1 MPENQI
7 SQQVPQFGTLETS
20 TPEGAI
26 CKLCRQP
33 FTRTYYRAGANTV
46 CGRCADRIR
55 REMPQDSHAAF
66 VRAILFGLVGF
77 AIGLVIYAAFAIAT
91 GITIGYLALAVGF
104 IVGKAMMMG
113 SKGVGGRRYQ
123 IAAVLLTYASVSMA
137 SIPIALHYMKDQARQ
152 RPSAQSQVSPKDSSA
167 ASHDNS
173 VGEASQENGSTASAA
188 PAKKMTVA
196 GAIGTLTMIGLASPF
211 LELAEGGSGF
221 IGLIILFVGMRFA
234 WKMTA
239 GRSNV
244 KLEGP
249 FQLANGASA

>member
-66 VRAILFGLVGF
+66 VRAILCGLVGF
-77 AIGLVIYAAFAIAT
+77 AIGLVIYATFAIAT

-137 SIPIALHYMKDQARQ
+137 SIPIALNYMKDQARQ

-239 GRSNV
+239 GRGNLKV
-244 KLEGP
+244 EGP
-249 FQLANGASA
+249 FQLATGASA

>member
-20 TPEGAI
+20 TPGGAI
-26 CKLCRQP
+26 CKVCQTPLAQ
-33 FTRTYYRAGANTV
+33 TYYRAGNNMV

-66 VRAILFGLVGF
+66 VRAILCGLVGF

-104 IVGKAMMMG
+104 IVGKAMMIG
-113 SKGVGGRRYQ
+113 SRGVGGRRFQ
-123 IAAVLLTYASVSMA
+123 IAAVLLTYAAVSMA
-137 SIPIALHYMKDQARQ
+137 SVPIAIHSMKAHQ
-152 RPSAQSQVSPKDSSA
+152 RSTAQSQVTATDSS
-167 ASHDNS
+167 SPTQDNS
-173 VGEASQENGSTASAA
+173 AGEASQENGSNANATS
-188 PAKKMTVA
+188 PKKVTMG

-211 LELAEGGSGF
+211 LELTEGASGL
-221 IGLIILFVGMRFA
+221 IGLVILFVGMRFA

-239 GRSNV
+239 GRGNV
-244 KLEGP
+244 KVEGP
-249 FQLANGASA
+249 FQLADAASA